1 MPTPGVRASKR
12 LRAGPAA
19 EAPSVV
25 VGELGGATGSAEW
38 ARALL
43 REPPEQEERGPVP
56 RKRRRGSGGGSSGGP
71 QLLWDR
77 ARMHQHLDLSGSGR
91 TVVTTGCA
99 GYGAALARR
108 DRGGTAEVRRR
119 SGGGA
124 ARGKGAADQ
133 SVVVWELEVLAEGVG
148 GFAFGVTAAGTGK
161 PFKSLGSRP
170 DAWVL
175 HSSGALL
182 HNRTQT
188 PLGPAAEYGAGDA
201 VGVRVASSGALSF
214 SLNGKVLPSGVELP
228 SGKYLLCVQ
237 PYMGGA
243 ARLC

>member
-1 MPTPGVRASKR
+1 MVD
-12 LRAGPAA
+12 
-19 EAPSVV
+19 
-25 VGELGGATGSAEW
+25 ELGSATGSAEW
-38 ARALL
+38 ALALL
-43 REPPEQEERGPVP
+43 REPPEEEEVGPGPVRR
-56 RKRRRGSGGGSSGGP
+56 RKRRRDGSGGGGP
-71 QLLWDR
+71 QLRWDR
-77 ARMHQHLDLSGSGR
+77 ARMHQHLDLSESGR

-124 ARGKGAADQ
+124 ARGEDAAAP
-133 SVVVWELEVLAEGVG
+133 SVAVWEMEVLAEGVG

-182 HNRTQT
+182 HNRAQT

-228 SGKYLLCVQ
+228 TGKYLLCVQ

-243 ARLC
+243 ARL